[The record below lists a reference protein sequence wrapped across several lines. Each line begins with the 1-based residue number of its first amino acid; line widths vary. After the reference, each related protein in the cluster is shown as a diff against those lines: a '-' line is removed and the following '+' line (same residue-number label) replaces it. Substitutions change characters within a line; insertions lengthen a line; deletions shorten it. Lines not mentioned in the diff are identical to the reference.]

1 MDIRDWKKQ
10 YGGYLAAVN
19 SLKQDAAL
27 QTDAVKKKALQK
39 NKSRLNCGLRKLSA
53 YIPGKYDVSLP
64 CLSALLELFG
74 EYPFL
79 CSGCEKEL
87 LRLFGKVSLHGD
99 MNIRGKAAAV
109 AGILDCEGV
118 FRYVYREAGDKDACF
133 FVSWLVALA
142 DEKAEIRTV
151 KEHLSAVVQT
161 SRNSYDKTPEREHLL
176 DLLKS

>member
-39 NKSRLNCGLRKLSA
+39 DKSRLNCGLRKLSA

-99 MNIRGKAAAV
+99 MNIRGKAA
-109 AGILDCEGV
+109 
-118 FRYVYREAGDKDACF
+118 
-133 FVSWLVALA
+133 
-142 DEKAEIRTV
+142 IRTV

>member
-1 MDIRDWKKQ
+1 METAIRRLSGGGKQ
-10 YGGYLAAVN
+10 FETGCRSADGCRQEESFA
-19 SLKQDAAL
+19 KE
-27 QTDAVKKKALQK
+27 QK
-39 NKSRLNCGLRKLSA
+39 
-53 YIPGKYDVSLP
+53 P
-64 CLSALLELFG
+64 
-74 EYPFL
+74 
-79 CSGCEKEL
+79 
-87 LRLFGKVSLHGD
+87 LFGKVSLHED

-109 AGILDCEGV
+109 AGILDCESV
-118 FRYVYREAGDKDACF
+118 FRYVYREAGEKDACF

>member
-1 MDIRDWKKQ
+1 MDIRDWKQQ

-53 YIPGKYDVSLP
+53 P
-64 CLSALLELFG
+64 ELFG

-79 CSGCEKEL
+79 CSGCDKEL

-161 SRNSYDKTPEREHLL
+161 SRNSYDKTPEREDLL

>member
-99 MNIRGKAAAV
+99 MNIRGKAA
-109 AGILDCEGV
+109 
-118 FRYVYREAGDKDACF
+118 
-133 FVSWLVALA
+133 
-142 DEKAEIRTV
+142 
-151 KEHLSAVVQT
+151 
-161 SRNSYDKTPEREHLL
+161 N
-176 DLLKS
+176 

>member
-1 MDIRDWKKQ
+1 MDIRDWKQQ

-39 NKSRLNCGLRKLSA
+39 NKSRLNCGLQKLSA

-79 CSGCEKEL
+79 CSGCEKNCC
-87 LRLFGKVSLHGD
+87 V
-99 MNIRGKAAAV
+99 
-109 AGILDCEGV
+109 C
-118 FRYVYREAGDKDACF
+118 
-133 FVSWLVALA
+133 LA
-142 DEKAEIRTV
+142 KFLCTG
-151 KEHLSAVVQT
+151 T
-161 SRNSYDKTPEREHLL
+161 
-176 DLLKS
+176 

>member
-99 MNIRGKAAAV
+99 MNIRGQGSRRCRYFGLRERFSLCISGSGRKRR
-109 AGILDCEGV
+109 V
-118 FRYVYREAGDKDACF
+118 FFCFMAC
-133 FVSWLVALA
+133 
-142 DEKAEIRTV
+142 RTGRR
-151 KEHLSAVVQT
+151 KG
-161 SRNSYDKTPEREHLL
+161 
-176 DLLKS
+176 